1 MAGKPGSAENH
12 RLTVALTFDFDVES
26 VFTGMFG
33 AGGME
38 SRGIYGAREGMPRIL
53 KLLSKYELP
62 ATFFVPGYTAD
73 HYPNI
78 VRSIAADAHEI
89 AHHTYSHRPSPALKP
104 EEEKAEIVR
113 GLEALERVV
122 GIKPR
127 GYRAAAMGLFDVTIE
142 LLLEYGFEYD
152 ASEMGADR
160 PYWLEYKGK
169 RTNIV
174 ELPSSPQLADTT
186 HFLFMFP
193 PHYMTGL
200 SAPSKVEEI
209 WREDFEGAY
218 EEGGDIYFMLIMHP
232 FVIGRLHRMRM
243 LERFIVYMLEHDGV
257 WFARMGEVADDFR
270 KRQKLG

>member
-1 MAGKPGSAENH
+1 VS
-12 RLTVALTFDFDVES
+12 LTFDFDAES

-33 AGGME
+33 ASGMA
-38 SRGIYGAREGMPRIL
+38 SRGTYGAREGMPRVL
-53 KLLSKYELP
+53 KLLSKYDLP
-62 ATFFVPGYTAD
+62 ATFFVPGYTVD
-73 HYPNI
+73 RYPDI
-78 VRSIAADAHEI
+78 VRSIVADGHEV
-89 AHHTYSHRPSPALKP
+89 AHHTYSHRPASSLKP
-104 EEEKAEIVR
+104 EEEKAEIIR

-122 GIKPR
+122 GKKPR

-152 ASEMGADR
+152 SSEMGADR
-160 PYWLEYKGK
+160 PYWLEY
-169 RTNIV
+169 

-193 PHYMTGL
+193 PQYMTGL

-218 EEGGDIYFMLIMHP
+218 EEGADIYFMLIMHP
-232 FVIGRLHRMRM
+232 FVMGRLHRMRM

-270 KRQKLG
+270 KRQNLG